1 MALHLDRLIILRKIK
16 FQEADLIVHG
26 INSRG
31 MRISFLAK
39 SALKS
44 KKRFGG
50 GVFDPFHYVEIG
62 LARPP
67 KSDDQ
72 LLVVQEARL
81 LQDFEGIKKSYN
93 SLQVGFQILEMVYK
107 VIQVGDPH
115 GEALFQLL
123 GNALTAL
130 EACGAGGMV
139 ASGVVTGSVAPV
151 NVASTG
157 AVPTNAAS
165 AGFASAGVVST
176 SAAFTSTETTGVVST
191 SAASTSA
198 ETTGVVSVGA
208 ESSPK
213 EFAEKKSF
221 VESHNK
227 NMEMIRVSFT
237 LKFLMQQGV
246 LKTEPWMQPFL
257 STPIREPIHNL
268 NFIEFK
274 DQVKAL
280 DSVLQQYL
288 LTAQV

>member
-31 MRISFLAK
+31 MRVSFLAK
-39 SALKS
+39 GALKS

-130 EACGAGGMV
+130 DACGAGEEAVV
-139 ASGVVTGSVAPV
+139 ASGVASASVAPT
-151 NVASTG
+151 NTANAPASVG
-157 AVPTNAAS
+157 AVPSGADTGVAS
-165 AGFASAGVVST
+165 ANIVSAT
-176 SAAFTSTETTGVVST
+176 
-191 SAASTSA
+191 
-198 ETTGVVSVGA
+198 
-208 ESSPK
+208 
-213 EFAEKKSF
+213 EKKSSA
-221 VESHNK
+221 EAHNK
-227 NMEMIRVSFT
+227 NMEMIRVSFI

-274 DQVKAL
+274 EQVRAL

-288 LTAQV
+288 QTAQV